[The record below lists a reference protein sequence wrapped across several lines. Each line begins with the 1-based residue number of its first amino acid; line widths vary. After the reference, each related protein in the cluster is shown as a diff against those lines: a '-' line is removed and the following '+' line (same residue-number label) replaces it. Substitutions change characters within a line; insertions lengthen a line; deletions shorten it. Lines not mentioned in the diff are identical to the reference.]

1 MSINKV
7 PQTLLRCFLLASLVL
22 SFVNVAFA
30 SCTSEGTYE
39 VDDKHSLVKVG
50 DKLPEFTVE
59 MNDGRSL
66 STLSLEG
73 KPSVIVLFRTTCSDC
88 QRELPVVQSLY
99 ETYGDDVNFVCI
111 GRAEE
116 KDTVLTFWAEHGL
129 TLPCS
134 AQADKTVYNLFAT
147 QTIPR
152 VYVSDASLTVRSV
165 FVEKV
170 SEKSLRKSIVSL
182 LQ

>member
-1 MSINKV
+1 MRS
-7 PQTLLRCFLLASLVL
+7 LLLSLCIFSFL
-22 SFVNVAFA
+22 NVTFA

-39 VDDKHSLVKVG
+39 VDDKHSLIRVG
-50 DKLPEFTVE
+50 EKLPQFSIE
-59 MNDGRSL
+59 MTDGTSL
-66 STLSLEG
+66 STSSLEG

-88 QRELPVVQSLY
+88 QRELPVLQNLY
-99 ETYGDDVNFVCI
+99 ETYGHDVNFVCI

-116 KDTVLTFWAEHGL
+116 KDVVEAYWTEHGL

-134 AQADKTVYNLFAT
+134 PQSDKMIYNLFAT

-152 VYVSDASLTVRSV
+152 VYISDASLTVRSI
-165 FVEKV
+165 FVEKA
-170 SEKSLRKSIVSL
+170 SEKSLRKAIQAL

>member
-1 MSINKV
+1 MPIKV
-7 PQTLLRCFLLASLVL
+7 SQALSRCFLLLL
-22 SFVNVAFA
+22 CIFSFLNVSFA

-39 VDDKHSLVKVG
+39 VDDKHSLIKVG
-50 DKLPEFTVE
+50 DKLPSFTIQ
-59 MNDGRSL
+59 MNDGASL
-66 STLSLEG
+66 STSSLEG

-88 QRELPVVQSLY
+88 QRELPVIQSLC
-99 ETYGDDVNFVCI
+99 EAYGHDVNFVCI

-116 KDTVLTFWAEHGL
+116 TDVVDAYWTENRLTI
-129 TLPCS
+129 PYS
-134 AQADKTVYNLFAT
+134 PQSDKTVYNLFAT

-152 VYVSDASLTVRSV
+152 VYISDASLTVRNV

-170 SEKSLRKSIVSL
+170 NEKSLRKAIEKL

>member
-1 MSINKV
+1 MSIKV
-7 PQTLLRCFLLASLVL
+7 SQALLRSVLLSLCLFSFL
-22 SFVNVAFA
+22 NVALA

-39 VDDKHSLVKVG
+39 VDDKHSLIRVG
-50 DKLPEFTVE
+50 EKLPQFFIE
-59 MNDGRSL
+59 MSDGTSL
-66 STLSLEG
+66 STSSLEG

-88 QRELPVVQSLY
+88 QRELPVLQSLY
-99 ETYGDDVNFVCI
+99 ETYRNDVNFVCI

-116 KDTVLTFWAEHGL
+116 KDVVEAYWKEYGL
-129 TLPCS
+129 TLPYS
-134 AQADKTVYNLFAT
+134 PQSDRTVYNLFAT

-152 VYVSDASLTVRSV
+152 VYIADASLTVTSI

-170 SEKSLRKSIVSL
+170 SERSLRKSIEKL